1 MRAAALLLSAAL
13 AACGQTA
20 APPAAEP
27 ANETASTPAP
37 AGDPMS
43 TGLMGGISTS
53 ASGDVSAV
61 TIGADALAFSDADG
75 AETFTAPTAYVGA
88 YDASALIKEG
98 GGSFAAAAPS
108 STATRVEVRRLTGTA
123 SERMCSGSPATHV
136 AIVYAEPL
144 TALHL
149 MAFTGADAPGP
160 GARDSDVCAIYAY
173 AVD

>member
-20 APPAAEP
+20 APPASEP
-27 ANETASTPAP
+27 VAETATPAP
-37 AGDPMS
+37 AGEAMS

-61 TIGADALAFSDADG
+61 TIGADALAFSDPDG

-98 GGSFAAAAPS
+98 GESFAAAAPS
-108 STATRVEVRRLTGTA
+108 STATRAEVRRLTGTA

-144 TALHL
+144 TALQL